1 MALIIAQVETPPPLP
16 SPWPTLVGLMIPWL
30 FLGMINGTILAVI
43 APRKGASAALW
54 FFIGLIPVVGFYS
67 AFILASRPD
76 VAMLERLRQLE
87 EASKPSG
94 TLT

>member
-1 MALIIAQVETPPPLP
+1 MALIIAQAQTPPPLS
-16 SPWPTLVGLMIPWL
+16 SPWATLVGLMIPWL
-30 FLGMINGTILAVI
+30 FLGVINGTILAVI

-54 FFIGLIPVVGFYS
+54 FFIGLIPLVGFYC
-67 AFILASRPD
+67 AFILVSRPD

-87 EASKPSG
+87 EASKTSG